1 MMHDTNQG
9 ITRPLELPMALYGIR
24 EIYRGEFRP
33 MSVLAQAELSGEIAA
48 GLSSN
53 KYLEVSAAIVLT
65 TGRKALFLSEDLNFV
80 AELFLDGC
88 AIDFKEYFEFR
99 RSTFSKNFAY
109 EVYNAIT
116 GEKVEIDIDDPALAE
131 AKANISY
138 KQERREE
145 QKRHAEEYERK
156 QAAVTA

>member
-1 MMHDTNQG
+1 MT
-9 ITRPLELPMALYGIR
+9 LYGIR
-24 EIYRGEFRP
+24 KIYRGEARP
-33 MSVLAQAELSGEIAA
+33 MGVLAQAELSGDTAA

-65 TGRKALFLSEDLNFV
+65 TGRKTLFLSEDLNFV

-99 RSTFSKNFAY
+99 RSTLSEDYAY

-116 GEKVEIDIDDPALAE
+116 GEKVEIDIDHPALAE
-131 AKANISY
+131 AKANIGY

-156 QAAVTA
+156 HAAATA

>member
-1 MMHDTNQG
+1 
-9 ITRPLELPMALYGIR
+9 MALYGIR
-24 EIYRGEFRP
+24 EICRGEVRP
-33 MSVLAQAELSGEIAA
+33 MSVLAQAELSGEITA

-53 KYLEVSAAIVLT
+53 KYLEVSAGVVLT

-88 AIDFKEYFEFR
+88 AIDFKEYFEFN
-99 RSTFSKNFAY
+99 RSTFRESSY

-116 GEKVEIDIDDPALAE
+116 GEKVDIDIDHPELAE